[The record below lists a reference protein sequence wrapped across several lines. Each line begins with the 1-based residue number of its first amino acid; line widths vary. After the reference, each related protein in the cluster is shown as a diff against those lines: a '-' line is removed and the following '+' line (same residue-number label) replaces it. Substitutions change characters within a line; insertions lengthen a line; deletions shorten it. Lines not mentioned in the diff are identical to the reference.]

1 MPKARPCQTLINK
14 VDLGVLAV
22 AAWGASARLISWL
35 VTSSQDPSKT
45 SLFIKGLLLSVAPL
59 AMLFLGWTET
69 DVTQFADSLSNI
81 AFWSLSIVPAGQ
93 VLWGLLRKGLVGR
106 WAAVEA

>member
-1 MPKARPCQTLINK
+1 LVCWPS
-14 VDLGVLAV
+14 
-22 AAWGASARLISWL
+22 AAWRASARLISWL
-35 VTSSQDPSKT
+35 ITSSQDPSKI

-59 AMLFLGWTET
+59 AMLFLGGTI
-69 DVTQFADSLSNI
+69 TQFADSLSNI
-81 AFWSLSIVPAGQ
+81 AFWCLSIVAAGQ